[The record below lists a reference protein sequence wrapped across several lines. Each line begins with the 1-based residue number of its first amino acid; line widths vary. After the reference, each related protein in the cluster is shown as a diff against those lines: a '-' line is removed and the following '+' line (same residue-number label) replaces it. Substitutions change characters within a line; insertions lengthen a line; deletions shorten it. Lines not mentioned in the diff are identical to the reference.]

1 MKRLKDYYKWIVAFI
16 FCIAVIAVYK
26 TFDNIGN
33 IGKAIGVVLNA
44 FKPFFWGFVIAYLL
58 NLPAKKIA
66 ELLKKVKVDFIRKR
80 ARGISILV
88 IYFMALVAAG
98 LIIMKFV
105 PALYR
110 NIVEL
115 SLNLPNYAG
124 EIINRIENFEIVKRF
139 GLLEAETIDAS
150 ATINAFIGKINPDE
164 IGKYAQSVFHMTT
177 GIFSAVIALI
187 ASIYMLLD
195 KERITNAL
203 IRIIRIFFKKETA
216 DNICR
221 YAHRANEIF
230 TSYIYCRLMCS
241 IIMAIA
247 CTIAL
252 SIMKIKYAVVLGLFI
267 GAMDMIPYFGS
278 IISVVIAE
286 IIILLTGGIWKTVWT
301 TVTLLIMQQ
310 IDGNIMAPKIMG
322 MSLDMRPLW
331 IIVAVTVGGS
341 LFGFLG
347 MLLSVPVAAVL
358 QTVAADGIA
367 EYEARKKKK
376 AEPEVRD

>member
-66 ELLKKVKVDFIRKR
+66 ELLKKIKVDFIRKR

-252 SIMKIKYAVVLGLFI
+252 SIMKVKYAVVLGLFI

>member
-98 LIIMKFV
+98 LIVMKFV

-252 SIMKIKYAVVLGLFI
+252 SIMKVKYAVVLGLFI

>member
-88 IYFMALVAAG
+88 IYLMALVAAG

-195 KERITNAL
+195 KERITTAL

-252 SIMKIKYAVVLGLFI
+252 SIMKVKYAVVLGLFI

>member
-88 IYFMALVAAG
+88 IYLMALAAAG

-115 SLNLPNYAG
+115 SLNLPNYAS
-124 EIINRIENFEIVKRF
+124 EIINRIENLEIVKRF

-252 SIMKIKYAVVLGLFI
+252 SIMKVKYAIVLGLFI

>member
-1 MKRLKDYYKWIVAFI
+1 M
-16 FCIAVIAVYK
+16 AVV
-26 TFDNIGN
+26 
-33 IGKAIGVVLNA
+33 
-44 FKPFFWGFVIAYLL
+44 
-58 NLPAKKIA
+58 
-66 ELLKKVKVDFIRKR
+66 
-80 ARGISILV
+80 
-88 IYFMALVAAG
+88 
-98 LIIMKFV
+98 
-105 PALYR
+105 
-110 NIVEL
+110 
-115 SLNLPNYAG
+115 
-124 EIINRIENFEIVKRF
+124 
-139 GLLEAETIDAS
+139 
-150 ATINAFIGKINPDE
+150 
-164 IGKYAQSVFHMTT
+164 
-177 GIFSAVIALI
+177 
-187 ASIYMLLD
+187 
-195 KERITNAL
+195 
-203 IRIIRIFFKKETA
+203 
-216 DNICR
+216 
-221 YAHRANEIF
+221 
-230 TSYIYCRLMCS
+230 CS
-241 IIMAIA
+241 IVLMIMNV
-247 CTIAL
+247 
-252 SIMKIKYAVVLGLFI
+252 KYAVVLGLFI